1 MKKKKY
7 KDMTNEEKIVSDLH
21 DISWSILVF
30 IPLLLLCFILLI
42 ATLNVR
48 ISYVDV
54 PADKDSSADTSADIS
69 QTLGFSSFPLGLDPS
84 PYGFAFRNGAGGTLY
99 YFYPMTT
106 FAAYF
111 KSAGVDT
118 FKSMTFFCTPYIS
131 IVNEDSGYYMG
142 GALYLDVTV
151 YAESYT
157 TDPSS
162 SPFSSYTSYGFFYE
176 FNGSTGTGTPGDPV
190 TYVSFD
196 SLFTNTT
203 TSPINGFF
211 PDVAVL
217 TEPMIKYSAYVSH
230 GLFYDSPT
238 PDTGPDYLYY
248 SFGSFYSNVDTTDYF
263 SIRFKL
269 NDYYIPQGE
278 FFLYMPD
285 LARTVTSP
293 TSSSVSFFDAPH
305 LGEYYSFTPFY
316 VDIGF
321 NQEGVNS
328 EAWQNYWNQYY
339 NNGYNK
345 GYESGYNAGSSDS
358 DTFANMIFA
367 VVDAPVKTINGLLD
381 FEVLGVN
388 MRNFF
393 LSLVSVTLIGFI
405 ISKFR

>member
-7 KDMTNEEKIVSDLH
+7 RDLTNEEKIASDLH
-21 DISWSILVF
+21 DISWTILLF

-48 ISYVDV
+48 ISFVDV
-54 PADKDSSADTSADIS
+54 PSDEDNSANTSADIS
-69 QTLGFSSFPLGLDPS
+69 QTLGFSSFPLGFDPS

-99 YFYPMTT
+99 YFYPLTT
-106 FAAYF
+106 FAVYF
-111 KSAGVDT
+111 KTIKSGT
-118 FKSMTFFCTPYIS
+118 FESITYFCTPYIS

-151 YAESYT
+151 FSESHPS
-157 TDPSS
+157 DPGGV
-162 SPFSSYTSYGFFYE
+162 PTSSYTSYGFFYE
-176 FNGSTGTGTPGDPV
+176 FDGNTGSGTAGDPLE
-190 TYVSFD
+190 YVVLNE
-196 SLFTNTT
+196 LFTNRP
-203 TSPINGFF
+203 SNLINGFY
-211 PDVAVL
+211 PRIAVS
-217 TEPMIKYSAYVSH
+217 TEPMIKYSSYVTH
-230 GLFYDSPT
+230 GLLYDSPT
-238 PDTGPDYLYY
+238 PDTGPNYLYY

-263 SIRFKL
+263 TLRFEL
-269 NDYYIPQGE
+269 DYNYIPSGS

-285 LARTVTSP
+285 LARTTTSP
-293 TSSSVSFFDAPH
+293 TSSSVSFFDSPH
-305 LGEYYSFTPFY
+305 LGEYYSFIPFY

-321 NQEGVNS
+321 NPEGVNS
-328 EAWQNYWNQYY
+328 EAWQNYWKQYY

-358 DTFANMIFA
+358 GTFANMIFA
-367 VVDAPVKTINGLLD
+367 VIDAPVKTINGLLD